1 MLKVLIKKQFAEMFR
16 GFFYDQKK
24 KAARTKGSAALM
36 IVFYIIL
43 TVGILG
49 SMFTAVSMSMC
60 APLVEAELGW
70 LYFAILGLISVF
82 LGVFGS
88 VFSTYQGLYLAKDND
103 QLLAMP
109 IPVRLIMI
117 SRLLGVYLLGLMYS
131 ALVILPAIVVYLITA
146 PFRVLTLVGCI
157 ALLIVISLLVMA
169 LSCALGWAVAKI
181 SVRLKNKSF
190 VTVLLSLTF
199 LVLYYVGYYKATDL
213 IRSLV
218 SNAAVYAE
226 KIKGAAYGLYLFGRV
241 GEGDLLA
248 MALFAA
254 VSAGLFF
261 LTWHVLS
268 KSFLQIVSAG
278 AAKANV
284 KYRERRFSQK
294 SPQAALCRRE
304 FARFFSSPNYMLN
317 CGLGTLLLPAA
328 GVALLLRGD
337 VIAETLASVFG
348 SFEAVPLL
356 ICAAVCMIAAMND
369 ISTPSVSL
377 EGKSLWLVQ
386 SLPVTAW
393 QALRAKLAPQLLL
406 TLPTMAFCV
415 VCGVAVTPGSVA
427 ARVLSCL
434 TALAYGVFSALFG
447 LFLGLRMPNL
457 DWVSETVP
465 IKQSMNVMISLFGG
479 WGFAL
484 LLGGGGLLLS
494 QFVPPAVILGVFF
507 ALLIVGS
514 LLLLRWLKTKGAEL
528 FEAL

>member
-43 TVGILG
+43 TVGVLG
-49 SMFTAVSMSMC
+49 SMFTAVSLSMC
-60 APLVEAELGW
+60 GPLVEAQLDW
-70 LYFAILGLISVF
+70 LYFAVLGLISVF

-103 QLLAMP
+103 QLLSMP

-117 SRLLGVYLLGLMYS
+117 SRLTGVYLLGLMYS

-146 PFRVLTLVGCI
+146 PFRVLGLVGCI
-157 ALLIVISLLVMA
+157 VLLIVISLLVMA

-190 VTVLLSLTF
+190 ITVLLSLTF

-226 KIKGAAYGLYLFGRV
+226 KIKGAAYGLYLFGKV

-268 KSFLQIVSAG
+268 RSFLQIVSAG
-278 AAKANV
+278 AAKTNV

-294 SPQAALCRRE
+294 SPDAALCRRE

-328 GVALLLRGD
+328 GVALLLRGN

-348 SFEAVPLL
+348 SVEAVPLL

-415 VCGVAVTPGSVA
+415 VCGVAVTPGSIA
-427 ARVLSCL
+427 ARVLCCL

-447 LFLGLRMPNL
+447 LFLGVRMPNL
-457 DWVSETVP
+457 DWTNETVP

-494 QFVPPAVILGVFF
+494 QFVSPAVILGVFF
-507 ALLIVGS
+507 ALLTGGS
-514 LLLLRWLKTKGAEL
+514 LLLLRWLKTKGAAL
-528 FEAL
+528 FETL

>member
-1 MLKVLIKKQFAEMFR
+1 MLKVLIKKQFTEMFR
-16 GFFYDQKK
+16 SFFYDQKK
-24 KAARTKGSAALM
+24 KAARSKGSAALW
-36 IVFYIIL
+36 IVLYVIL
-43 TVGILG
+43 MVGVLG
-49 SMFTAVSMSMC
+49 GMFTSLSLSIC
-60 APLVEAELGW
+60 GPLVEAQLGW
-70 LYFAILGLISVF
+70 LYFALLGLISVL

-103 QLLAMP
+103 QLLSMP
-109 IPVRLIMI
+109 IPVRTIMV

-146 PFRVLTLVGCI
+146 PFRVLGLVGCI
-157 ALLIVISLLVMA
+157 VLFVVISLLVMT

-190 VTVLLSLTF
+190 VTVLLSLLF
-199 LVLYYVGYYKATDL
+199 LCVYYVGYYKATIL
-213 IRSLV
+213 IRMLV
-218 SNAAVYAE
+218 ENAAAYAE
-226 KIKGAAYGLYLFGRV
+226 KIKGAAYGVYLFGRV
-241 GEGDLLA
+241 GEGDPLA
-248 MALFAA
+248 MTLFIA

-261 LTWHVLS
+261 LTWYVLS
-268 KSFLQIVSAG
+268 RSFLQIVSAG
-278 AAKANV
+278 AAKTNV

-294 SPQAALCRRE
+294 SPDAALCRRE

-328 GVALLLRGD
+328 GVALLVMGK
-337 VIAETLASVFG
+337 ELAAALTGVFG
-348 SFEAVPLL
+348 SVEVIPLL
-356 ICAAVCMIAAMND
+356 ICAAVCMISSMND

-393 QALRAKLAPQLLL
+393 QALRAKLVPQLLL

-415 VCGVAVTPGSVA
+415 VCGVAVTPGSIA
-427 ARVLSCL
+427 ARVLCCL
-434 TALAYGVFSALFG
+434 TALAYGVFSALVG
-447 LFLGLRMPNL
+447 LFLGLKMPNL

-494 QFVPPAVILGVFF
+494 RFVSPAVILGVFF
-507 ALLIVGS
+507 ALLTGSS
-514 LLLLRWLKTKGAEL
+514 LLLLRWLKTKGAAL
-528 FEAL
+528 FAAL